1 MRLATEPGRRIPVR
15 YCRPVV
21 TVVGIGAEGWAG
33 LSTVAQDAIISAEV
47 LMGSGRQLDLVPPC
61 PAHRISWPS
70 PLLAALPG
78 LLAEYADRRVCVLA
92 SGDPMFFGVGVTII
106 RLLGPDQVHVLP
118 HASSVSLACAR
129 LGWPLEQ
136 VEIVSLVGRPL
147 DLLAPA
153 VVPGNRVLV
162 LSSDGSTP
170 ADVAKYLAGRG
181 YGASELTVLEQLGS
195 DRERL
200 IHGTAES
207 WHHEE
212 TAALNV
218 VGVCCRPDPGA
229 VLLPR
234 VPGLPDEAYDH
245 DGRAS
250 LPTCSLS
257 SFAQDDDDSPSAIQ
271 RRAGQLPRP
280 PAVGGGLPP
289 CPVWLWATSPPCST
303 WPSPRTVAGGPELP
317 DSYRL
322 RGPVHGPDSS
332 TLKIDAIQMHIC
344 HQ

>member
-1 MRLATEPGRRIPVR
+1 
-15 YCRPVV
+15 
-21 TVVGIGAEGWAG
+21 
-33 LSTVAQDAIISAEV
+33 
-47 LMGSGRQLDLVPPC
+47 
-61 PAHRISWPS
+61 
-70 PLLAALPG
+70 
-78 LLAEYADRRVCVLA
+78 VCVLA

-245 DGRAS
+245 DGQLTKREVRAVS
-250 LPTCSLS
+250 MSRLCPAPGQLLWDVGAGAGSIGIEWMRSHPTCR
-257 SFAQDDDDSPSAIQ
+257 AVAVERDDA
-271 RRAGQLPRP
+271 RAARIERNAAVLGVPHVRVVNDEAPTALAGLDVPD
-280 PAVGGGLPP
+280 AVFVGGGVTTPGVMEACWDAL
-289 CPVWLWATSPPCST
+289 T
-303 WPSPRTVAGGPELP
+303 AGGRLVANAVTVESELVLA
-317 DSYRL
+317 DWRRRYGGDLTRL
-322 RGPVHGPDSS
+322 AVQRAAPIGGFTGWRPMMPV
-332 TLKIDAIQMHIC
+332 TIFAVTRT
-344 HQ
+344 